1 MDYKELQNELRILF
15 NDDTAKI
22 ILKEDYED
30 IQKIKSY
37 EYETKKSK
45 NYYKRLFKYTYLN
58 YLDVIFTFLTFFK
71 VADLRV
77 LATFFFPPIIE
88 Q

>member
-1 MDYKELQNELRILF
+1 MKIYKRLNLMNTKL
-15 NDDTAKI
+15 
-22 ILKEDYED
+22 
-30 IQKIKSY
+30 
-37 EYETKKSK
+37 KKSK

>member
-1 MDYKELQNELRILF
+1 MYLLRSRIVIIHYIKILYNFYVMDYKELQTELRILF

-37 EYETKKSK
+37 EYETKKK
-45 NYYKRLFKYTYLN
+45 
-58 YLDVIFTFLTFFK
+58 
-71 VADLRV
+71 
-77 LATFFFPPIIE
+77 
-88 Q
+88 